1 MTMKTIEGI
10 EARREAIAKEM
21 CSIRSLRRGTINEQF
36 LKVKRVGG
44 KEPVKRGPYYV
55 LSRYEGKRTVSQ
67 RLSGE
72 ELEHARNDV
81 AEHKRF
87 VALCKEFEELT
98 EKLGQMERGETR
110 YEEEKKRRRTRS
122 RKRRK

>member
-1 MTMKTIEGI
+1 MKTVEAI

-36 LKVKRVGG
+36 LKVRQAGR
-44 KEPVKRGPYYV
+44 KEPVARGPYYV
-55 LSRYEGKRTVSQ
+55 LSRYEGRKTVSH
-67 RLSGE
+67 RLSGAE
-72 ELEHARNDV
+72 ELEQARKDV

-98 EKLGQMERGETR
+98 ERLGEMEREGVGFAQ
-110 YEEEKKRRRTRS
+110 EKKRRRLRS
-122 RKRRK
+122 RKTKK

>member
-1 MTMKTIEGI
+1 MRTIEAI

-36 LKVKRVGG
+36 LKVRQAGR
-44 KEPVKRGPYYV
+44 KEPLARGPYYV
-55 LSRYEGKRTVSQ
+55 LSRYEGGRTVSQ
-67 RLSGE
+67 RLAQGE
-72 ELEHARNDV
+72 ELQQARKDV

-98 EKLGQMERGETR
+98 ERLGQMEREGVGFA
-110 YEEEKKRRRTRS
+110 EEKKRRSSRS
-122 RKRRK
+122 RKTSK